1 MFAFA
6 YSQAAAG
13 VRVDN
18 GTGFSP
24 KRGTNRGQY
33 CGRFTSSG
41 SLTMLAAMR
50 RASLRNRAFC
60 LSSAQRSTTISGEP
74 CPKKSSASFAH
85 LAAPERAVRSEPLP
99 RCCTLCHVPDGLA
112 RRSYL
117 HKFYHRQRP
126 QRRWL
131 RVVVL
136 PPETVSGHPAA
147 FSFDASLPTVCRANE
162 NNKGDT
168 NGGRS
173 RRSDLRVPQMPR
185 DGYASFQRRIG
196 RRRRLLNRH
205 PQRKKGLAIK
215 RGRTSASHQAHQ
227 RRARVVAILDIA

>member
-74 CPKKSSASFAH
+74 CPKESCASFAH
-85 LAAPERAVRSEPLP
+85 LAAPERAERSEPLP
-99 RCCTLCHVPDGLA
+99 RCCTPCHVPDGLS
-112 RRSYL
+112 RSYL
-117 HKFYHRQRP
+117 HKFHHRQAQAR
-126 QRRWL
+126 RRWL

-136 PPETVSGHPAA
+136 PPETESGH
-147 FSFDASLPTVCRANE
+147 V
-162 NNKGDT
+162 K
-168 NGGRS
+168 
-173 RRSDLRVPQMPR
+173 
-185 DGYASFQRRIG
+185 
-196 RRRRLLNRH
+196 RL
-205 PQRKKGLAIK
+205 
-215 RGRTSASHQAHQ
+215 
-227 RRARVVAILDIA
+227 